1 MIQIRAEA
9 EELEENFDISFGL
22 MYQIIKGLAC
32 DTCFQVLMGVLLT
45 LTLTLTLTQVL
56 MGVLLTLT
64 LTQVLMG
71 VLSLAIIALLVTQ
84 YLLV

>member
-32 DTCFQVLMGVLLT
+32 DTCFQVLMGVLT
-45 LTLTLTLTQVL
+45 FIS
-56 MGVLLTLT
+56 GR
-64 LTQVLMG
+64 
-71 VLSLAIIALLVTQ
+71 
-84 YLLV
+84 